1 MRHLARLTL
10 VVLATATV
18 VLAVLAMRQAVLALL
33 LSLATAAAVQPIVT
47 FYTSRGAPRPV
58 ALGLTYGVGLL
69 GAVLVISVTAGSLL
83 VDLQETVEALTA
95 AYGGV
100 RERWADG
107 STLQRALAARLPT
120 ADLVGVLAGGEPG
133 RLARGALGFTMNAI
147 EVVAEL
153 TIVLILSLFWS
164 ANAGGFEWLWL
175 SLVPVHARAGAR
187 DSWLAMKRGVGE
199 RIRSDLVQSL
209 LAVVLLLGGFE
220 LMGLSHPML
229 PAAAGGLLRLVPLV
243 GVPGAVL
250 TTTLA
255 AAMDGPVLT
264 AAAAVYMVA
273 VLVILDRVVT
283 NRLLRARPY
292 SHLLTMLV
300 IVALSDAFGLAGLV
314 IAPAVAT
321 AVQIFFEKLHG
332 VLNPVA
338 PTSGPIETRVEA
350 LEVLVAARGPAAP
363 PELLSVVDRLG
374 KLVTSVKEAGI
385 ELPAAPEPEPVA
397 AQATA
402 P

>member
-33 LSLATAAAVQPIVT
+33 LSLATAAAVQPVVA

-69 GAVLVISVTAGSLL
+69 GAVLVVSVTAGSLL
-83 VDLQETVEALTA
+83 VDLQETIEALTA
-95 AYGGV
+95 AYDGA
-100 RERWADG
+100 RDRMAAG
-107 STLQRALAARLPT
+107 STLQRVVAARLPG
-120 ADLVGVLAGGEPG
+120 ADLVGVLAGGS
-133 RLARGALGFTMNAI
+133 LARGALGFTMNAI

-164 ANAGGFEWLWL
+164 ANAGGFERLWL
-175 SLVPVHARAGAR
+175 SLLPVPVRAGAR
-187 DSWLAMKRGVGE
+187 DTWLAMKRGVGE
-199 RIRSDLVQSL
+199 QIRSDLVQSL

-220 LMGLSHPML
+220 AMGLSHPML

-250 TTTLA
+250 TTILT

-273 VLVILDRVVT
+273 VLVVLDRVVT

-332 VLNPVA
+332 LANPV
-338 PTSGPIETRVEA
+338 GPATGGPLEARVEA
-350 LEVLVAARGPAAP
+350 LGVLVAARGPAAP

-374 KLVTSVKEAGI
+374 RLVTSVKEAGV
-385 ELPAAPEPEPVA
+385 ELPAPEEPAHAP
-397 AQATA
+397 
-402 P
+402 